1 VSSLA
6 AAPERAGQGVPAPP
20 PRPARLRSGV
30 DIALILVIA
39 GAAFALAILTS
50 GNADPDVPV
59 GGSWAWPEIVTT
71 LLGAAACMVA
81 IAIGGRG
88 RGWGLA
94 SVGLFGLFTA
104 FAALSILWSVQ
115 PDWSWYGTD
124 QLLAYLSAFAGAVAL
139 ARVFPA
145 RWTALVGAMAVGM
158 TALAGYSLL
167 AKVFPATLAAANTY
181 GRLQAPF
188 GYWNAIGV
196 AAAMGVPAC
205 LWAAARR
212 EGGPLTRALAVP
224 AMTVLFSVI
233 VLSYSRSAALA
244 AIVGGGVFIVFVP
257 LRLRSAL
264 MAAVSGLGALPIA
277 IWALGNH
284 ALTSDN
290 TTLPAQDSAGHSFG
304 IVLVIVLV
312 VVSVAGLGAALAM
325 DRIAL
330 PETVRRRVGT
340 VLVVLVALVPVAAIG
355 GLAAS
360 HRGLTGEISH
370 AWHTLTT
377 SNGTGDTAARLTQL
391 GSSRPMYWHQG
402 LDVGAHN
409 LLAGAGELGYGIA
422 RLRYTPPSQP
432 WKTDQAHSFVIQT
445 FADLGLIGMAL
456 MVALLLAWVRDAVR
470 PLAPGVGWRALDASA
485 VRERQGLLALAGIV
499 VAFGV
504 QSTLDWTWYFPG
516 VAIPALACAGWLA
529 GRGPLTAPIGRLTRR
544 PKLIDR
550 PGTAALITGVAAAAL
565 IAAWLMWEPLH
576 STNEY
581 FAATGATT
589 NAAAL
594 SDAHAAA
601 GSDPLSDQPL
611 ELLALL
617 YQSAHDN
624 AAARAELVKATQL
637 LPDDPEPW
645 AALGTFDQQ
654 NRAPRAAIAD
664 MNRVLV
670 LDHTVDEWTTAA
682 HATIAKAQAALGH

>member
-1 VSSLA
+1 M
-6 AAPERAGQGVPAPP
+6 
-20 PRPARLRSGV
+20 
-30 DIALILVIA
+30 DTALILAIA

-59 GGSWAWPEIVTT
+59 GGSWAWPEIATT
-71 LLGAAACMVA
+71 LVGAAACAVA
-81 IAIGGRG
+81 IAVGGRG
-88 RGWGLA
+88 RRWGLA

-167 AKVFPATLAAANTY
+167 AKVFPATLAAASTY

-188 GYWNAIGV
+188 GYWNAIGL

-212 EGGPLTRALAVP
+212 EGGPLTRAAAAP

-244 AIVGGGVFIVFVP
+244 AVIGGGVFIVFVP

-264 MAAVSGLGALPIA
+264 MAAVGGLGAVPIV

-284 ALTSDN
+284 ALTTDH
-290 TTLPAQDSAGHSFG
+290 TALPAQDSAGHSFG

-312 VVSVAGLGAALAM
+312 VVSAAGLVAALAM
-325 DRIAL
+325 DRVAL
-330 PETVRRRVGT
+330 PETLRRRVGT
-340 VLVVLVALVPVAAIG
+340 ALIVLVALVPIAAIG

-360 HRGLTGEISH
+360 QRGLTGEISH
-370 AWHTLTT
+370 AWQTLTT
-377 SNGTGDTAARLTQL
+377 SKGTGDTSARLTQL

-445 FADLGLIGMAL
+445 FADLGLIGVAL
-456 MVALLLAWVRDAVR
+456 MVALLVAWGRDTLRTV
-470 PLAPGVGWRALDASA
+470 APGVGWGELDASA
-485 VRERQGLLALAGIV
+485 ERERQGLIALAGIV
-499 VAFGV
+499 LAFGI

-529 GRGPLTAPIGRLTRR
+529 GRGPLTAPVRRLARR
-544 PKLIDR
+544 AKLIDR
-550 PGTAALITGVAAAAL
+550 PGTAALITGVVAAAL

-576 STNEY
+576 STDEY
-581 FAATGATT
+581 FAATNATT
-589 NAAAL
+589 NTAAF

-601 GSDPLSDQPL
+601 GSNPLSDQPL

-624 AAARAELVKATQL
+624 PAARAELVKATRL

-654 NRAPRAAIAD
+654 TRARRAAVAD
-664 MNRVLV
+664 MNHVLA
-670 LDHTVDEWTTAA
+670 LDHTADEWTKAA
-682 HATIAKAQAALGH
+682 DATIAAAGASSGG